1 MKRFALSV
9 MMTAVLALSA
19 YTWSGAQGPEGRRGP
34 GRPGGPGF
42 GRGGFVELRGVDLTD
57 QQREEIRAIRDAAR
71 PADAGPPADMSL
83 RRQLQAEVF
92 ADAPDTAKIAALQD
106 QLVKAQAERL
116 AKEIATDQKIA
127 SVLTAEQRTAIRER
141 LAKQPE
147 RGAAGDRRDRGPR
160 GSGPH
165 ARP

>member
-19 YTWSGAQGPEGRRGP
+19 YTFSGAQGPEGRRGP

-42 GRGGFVELRGVDLTD
+42 GRGGGFAELRGVDLTD
-57 QQREEIRAIRDAAR
+57 QQREEIKAIREAAR

-92 ADAPDTAKIAALQD
+92 ADAPDAAKIAAL
-106 QLVKAQAERL
+106 
-116 AKEIATDQKIA
+116 
-127 SVLTAEQRTAIRER
+127 
-141 LAKQPE
+141 
-147 RGAAGDRRDRGPR
+147 
-160 GSGPH
+160 
-165 ARP
+165 